1 MNRLLLTLGALVI
14 ILSACKKEDSP
25 VTAEE
30 DLRSG
35 MWRRTSGKVTYK
47 DPQTHGDSTM
57 DYFTLQPECR
67 KDNVLSFKVNDV
79 GVLDLGVLR
88 CTAGEADTK
97 TFTWQV
103 REDGTRISLYGVSDY
118 FPANDIDADIITRT
132 LGYLTIRYRV
142 ITTDAIFQTAD
153 TMIYTDVLRRN

>member
-1 MNRLLLTLGALVI
+1 MNRLLLTFGVLAVL
-14 ILSACKKEDSP
+14 LSGCKKDDGP
-25 VTAEE
+25 VSAEE

-35 MWRRTSGKVTYK
+35 SWRRSSGKVTYK
-47 DPQTHGDSTM
+47 DPATRGDSTM
-57 DYFTLQPECR
+57 DYFTPQLECR
-67 KDNVLSFKVNDV
+67 KDNSMTFKFNDV

-88 CTAGEADTK
+88 CTAGEGDTK

-103 REDGTRISLYGVSDY
+103 REDGKRILLYGVSDY

-142 ITTDAIFQTAD
+142 ISTDAVFQTAD
-153 TMIYTDVLRRN
+153 TMIYTDVLRKN

>member
-1 MNRLLLTLGALVI
+1 MNRLLLTLGALLI
-14 ILSACKKEDSP
+14 LLSACKKEDSP

-30 DLRSG
+30 DLRTG
-35 MWRRTSGKVTYK
+35 MWRRTSGKETYK
-47 DPQTHGDSTM
+47 DPLTRGDSTR
-57 DYFTLQPECR
+57 DYYTDQPDCR
-67 KDNVLSFKVNDV
+67 KDNMLTFKVNDV
-79 GVLDLGVLR
+79 GVLDLGTLR

-103 REDGTRISLYGVSDY
+103 TQDGKRISLYGVSDY

-153 TMIYTDVLRRN
+153 TIIYTDVLRRN